1 MSGPVPALE
10 ATQCSP
16 AQDLDFDAATLGAI
30 LAIVRERSGVDFTCY
45 RWAALGRRIRNRML
59 SVRIAQPN
67 DYLEFLRHTTDEA
80 QQLLERLTI
89 KVSRFYRHA
98 PGFDCLRHSVL
109 PELERAAS
117 GRPLRIRSVGC
128 STGEEPWSLAMLL
141 DEAQLPGLV
150 EASDID
156 ARALAEA
163 TLGIYRTDAL
173 EELPAS
179 LAERYLEPAMIDG
192 TTRYRVCASLRE
204 RVRFT
209 LQDITATQDAA
220 AAAATQYDLVCC
232 RNVLIYLERSTQERV
247 LRVLVGMLRAGGYL
261 CLGEAEWP
269 PPAVAGSLR
278 AFERGTRV
286 FQLPADG
293 ACGGVRR

>member
-1 MSGPVPALE
+1 MSGRVPALE

-16 AQDLDFDAATLGAI
+16 AQDLEFDATTLGAI

-45 RWAALGRRIRNRML
+45 RRAALVRRIRNRML
-59 SVRIAQPN
+59 SMRIDQPD

-109 PELERAAS
+109 PELQRAAS

-128 STGEEPWSLAMLL
+128 STGEEAWSLAMLL

-192 TTRYRVCASLRE
+192 ATRYRVCASLRE

-220 AAAATQYDLVCC
+220 AAATRYDLVCC

-247 LRVLVGMLRAGGYL
+247 LRALVGTLRAGGYL

-286 FQLPADG
+286 FQLPVEG
-293 ACGGVRR
+293 IPGGMRP